1 MQIADELR
9 ALSARHPAPEGH
21 VPVKSTLGE
30 LIDRYGVGNI
40 PLSEL
45 HRANTIS
52 RAQLDEIRLK
62 QAARATAAAAR
73 TAEADRHEQMAIEWE
88 ASHGGR

>member
-1 MQIADELR
+1 MQIADEMR
-9 ALSARHPAPEGH
+9 ALFARHPVPEGYT
-21 VPVKSTLGE
+21 PVKSELGA

-40 PLSEL
+40 PLDEL

-52 RAQLDEIRLK
+52 RARLDEIRLK
-62 QAARATAAAAR
+62 QAASARAASAR
-73 TAEADRHEQMAIEWE
+73 SAEADRHEQMAIEWE